1 MVKVYKLG
9 YNQKQTTEIFMAD
22 PSLEVDKNTF
32 VVKRDV
38 KEED

>member
-1 MVKVYKLG
+1 MAKVYKLG
-9 YNQKQTTEIFMAD
+9 YNQKQTTEIFMTD